1 MPQRVK
7 RENGKRLPA
16 KFLETVVARIRA
28 TLGDNLVAI
37 VLFGS
42 YAKGIAREASDLDL
56 LVIARALPRS
66 RERSELLLF
75 AFDDLIME
83 TGTSVMPILMTEKEL
98 RFAMEVRSPLLYGV
112 ATGYRV
118 VWGALPIL
126 PKWERFVRD
135 HYRLSKKY
143 HAWIIKDYT
152 NPQPKPN
159 LM

>member
-1 MPQRVK
+1 MSQMVK
-7 RENGKRLPA
+7 EKNGKRLPTQ
-16 KFLETVVARIRA
+16 FLDTVVARIRA
-28 TLGDNLVAI
+28 TLGDNLIAI

-42 YAKGIAREASDLDL
+42 YAKATAREASDLDL
-56 LVIARALPRS
+56 LVVARALPSS

-75 AFDDLIME
+75 AFDDLVME
-83 TGTSVMPILMTEKEL
+83 TGTTVMPILMTEKEL

-112 ATGYRV
+112 VTGYQV

-126 PKWERFVRD
+126 PKWEHFVRD

-143 HAWIIKDYT
+143 HAWIIKDCT